1 MEYDIINKYINF
13 VKKELLEFFRLVI
26 GDKYPKNAC
35 KMLIYKYVDVRY
47 FNESNYASTRDF
59 VARLNKELLDVYND
73 NKTPEDDEMLKT
85 AVALF
90 GYIQYIDDVYEVE
103 DGYSVVDL
111 LTQDELLK
119 LNLTDETIK
128 ELKKWLSEVN
138 KSKNKFFES
147 ILSNDF
153 ILTQKSVYRK
163 TYLLGLDSNVKVSNL
178 YSEYAIDKAYNAP
191 IINEDKLFIMLIKC
205 SYELLKNAINLD
217 FTRKYIIDIPATL
230 IVKDKKFKR
239 LLSTIDNTLSR
250 KYIHLRVSYT
260 TYINNKSVFD
270 IIIRY
275 GYNVAII
282 IDESFDGKINTL
294 AIFSYIFV
302 YEDNEFF
309 DIIKDNE
316 DKIGSKIIKM

>member
-1 MEYDIINKYINF
+1 
-13 VKKELLEFFRLVI
+13 
-26 GDKYPKNAC
+26 
-35 KMLIYKYVDVRY
+35 
-47 FNESNYASTRDF
+47 
-59 VARLNKELLDVYND
+59 
-73 NKTPEDDEMLKT
+73 MLKT